1 MTVADQP
8 RWLYRF
14 ENYARAVALL
24 REAVE
29 ILRTRE
35 MSALEKEGMVQRFEF
50 TWELGW
56 KLLKDFL
63 EQSGIVLDT
72 VTPAATIRAGFAARI
87 IGDGEMWMRALD
99 ARNRMAH
106 TYDRSKFD
114 LVVVEIAD
122 LYVPVLEALYQRMA
136 GEAAGLGAG
145 HG

>member
-1 MTVADQP
+1 MTVPDQP

-14 ENYARAVALL
+14 DNYRRAIALLGEAVA
-24 REAVE
+24 
-29 ILRTRE
+29 ILRARE

-56 KLLKDFL
+56 KLLKDYL
-63 EQSGIVLDT
+63 EQSGVVLET

-87 IGDGEMWMRALD
+87 IGDGEIWMRALD

-122 LYVPVLEALYQRMA
+122 LYFPVLEALCQRMA
-136 GEAAGLGAG
+136 GEAARLEAG